1 MAIHI
6 SFHDQGLIEVNVINN
21 ELTSLKIYDREK
33 PYGSEL
39 TFYFNNPLEVAE
51 WANKIWAKAHNVNK
65 LHTLNKIGV

>member
-21 ELTSLKIYDREK
+21 ELTSLKIYDGEK

-39 TFYFNNPLEVAE
+39 TFYFSNPTEVAD
-51 WANKIWAKAHNVNK
+51 WANKIAAEAHKINRRYVLDK
-65 LHTLNKIGV
+65 LGV